1 MSETNFI
8 YTFPYRAISCEIKIF
23 VAYRLGL
30 PTVPDSPEQSR
41 NWTAASRVPGRVD
54 FSQVNV
60 LLLFYEQRAVDPQSV
75 QPAGDQMANTVGVHE
90 QLVQLYNVVSYTDG
104 ISAYSVVCN
113 VDLEAS
119 GNIVAVTPFLCNDD
133 VMHVA

>member
-1 MSETNFI
+1 
-8 YTFPYRAISCEIKIF
+8 
-23 VAYRLGL
+23 
-30 PTVPDSPEQSR
+30 
-41 NWTAASRVPGRVD
+41 
-54 FSQVNV
+54 VNV